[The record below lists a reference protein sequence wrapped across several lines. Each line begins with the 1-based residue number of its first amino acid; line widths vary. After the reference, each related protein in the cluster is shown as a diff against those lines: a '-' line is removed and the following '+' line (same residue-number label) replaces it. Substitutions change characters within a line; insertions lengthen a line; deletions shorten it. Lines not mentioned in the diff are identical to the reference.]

1 MSSKLGEILLCYPN
15 QPNQINVGL
24 ANKRFDSQLSD
35 VQFRLSG
42 ITRPIDH
49 FIHQLL
55 QDGNVSMADALDF
68 TRICNRSCWS
78 GMWTDDEMNLRI
90 NHIESLVLWKQLQ
103 LPHLQEYSQK
113 MYCDN
118 TTTMEYVCQK
128 VWRTRS
134 PPLMILAGKIWNL
147 RLRTK
152 TCL

>member
-15 QPNQINVGL
+15 QPNQINVDL

-68 TRICNRSCWS
+68 TRIYNRSCWS
-78 GMWTDDEMNLRI
+78 GMWTDKEMNFTSITLNR
-90 NHIESLVLWKQLQ
+90 
-103 LPHLQEYSQK
+103 
-113 MYCDN
+113 
-118 TTTMEYVCQK
+118 
-128 VWRTRS
+128 
-134 PPLMILAGKIWNL
+134 
-147 RLRTK
+147 
-152 TCL
+152 